1 MDLTEKKRPLL
12 DELKKGKWPSFVTE
26 MEKSAAKKPETE
38 ELLDLVERSFEEKR
52 VHWKHGGIVGVR
64 GYGGGVIGRYT
75 DLPEEFPKLTEFH
88 TVRVNQPSGWFYNSD
103 AIRSLCDIWEKH
115 GSGLTNMHGATGD
128 AILLGTTTE
137 HLQSCFNDLSDA
149 GFDLGGSGSNLRTPS
164 TCCGPARCEYACFDT
179 LDLCHHITNTYQDE
193 LHRPMWPYKFKIKIS
208 GCPNDC
214 TASIARS
221 DLAIIGTWR
230 DAIRVNQEAVKEYA
244 EKGFDIQG
252 VISKCPT
259 GCIAFDGEKKEI
271 NIDNE
276 NCTRCMHCI
285 SAMPKALRVGK
296 EKGATLLL
304 GGKATIVQSAFLG
317 WVIKPFIKLD
327 KEDGYQELH
336 DLLEKIW
343 EWWDENAKVRERIGE
358 LIYRKGMGEFLKATE
373 LEPVPQMVNHPREN
387 PYFFWYPEDFAAE
400 KEANEAGKQV
410 AGSEVSE

>member
-1 MDLTEKKRPLL
+1 LTEKKRPLL

-26 MEKSAAKKPETE
+26 MEKSAATKPAVNT
-38 ELLDLVERSFEEKR
+38 LLNLVERSFEEKR

-64 GYGGGVIGRYT
+64 GYGGGVIGRYC
-75 DLPEEFPKLTEFH
+75 DLPEEYPEVAEFH
-88 TVRVNQPSGWFYNSD
+88 TIRVNQPSGWFYDSK
-103 AIRSLCDIWEKH
+103 AIRSLCDVWEKH

-128 AILLGTTTE
+128 AILLGTTTP
-137 HLQSCFNDLSDA
+137 HLQDCFNDLSDA

-164 TCCGPARCEYACFDT
+164 ACCGPARCEYACFDT
-179 LDLCHHITNTYQDE
+179 LDLCHHVTNKYQNE

-214 TASIARS
+214 TSSIARA
-221 DLAIIGTWR
+221 DLSIIGTWR
-230 DAIRVNQEAVKEYA
+230 DRIRVNQKAVAEYVDGGLPIKSA
-244 EKGFDIQG
+244 VLDY
-252 VISKCPT
+252 CPT
-259 GCIAFDGEKKEI
+259 KCISFDKEKKEI

-285 SAMPKALRVGK
+285 SVMPKALRVGK

-358 LIYRKGMGEFLKATE
+358 LIYRKGMGEFLKATD
-373 LEPVPQMVNHPREN
+373 LEPVPQMVHHPRAN

-400 KEANEAGKQV
+400 KEAKEAKKEV